1 MLFFST
7 NPTPFSLF
15 WIGFP
20 VLILVFFVLIFI
32 LQKSKKPFKAADG
45 TVFANEEDLKS
56 YEIAFEKI
64 SNILERSIDDMED
77 QKNEGLD
84 ILFIDKLRNK
94 GFKNVTEIM
103 QNRKN
108 FNILVNI
115 LFDK

>member
-1 MLFFST
+1 
-7 NPTPFSLF
+7 
-15 WIGFP
+15 
-20 VLILVFFVLIFI
+20 
-32 LQKSKKPFKAADG
+32 
-45 TVFANEEDLKS
+45 
-56 YEIAFEKI
+56 
-64 SNILERSIDDMED
+64 MED

-108 FNILVNI
+108 FNILVDI